1 MSKATKSNI
10 LSISPPMY
18 REYANEYKELARS
31 ASDDL
36 QRALYLKM
44 ASMWE
49 HAALRFENGF
59 DPSGQTTDRELV
71 NDDQPHGD
79 SGERHN
85 QARKVTGEHHSGLT
99 PTTSSFSPHLRPPFD
114 RNQ

>member
-1 MSKATKSNI
+1 MDRWNIFGICRMSDATKSSI

-31 ASDDL
+31 TSDDL

-59 DPSGQTTDRELV
+59 EPSATKRDPPG
-71 NDDQPHGD
+71 DDQEP
-79 SGERHN
+79 
-85 QARKVTGEHHSGLT
+85 
-99 PTTSSFSPHLRPPFD
+99 
-114 RNQ
+114 